1 MLYSEILLNGLINKG
16 EVAIICDD
24 IVYTYKE
31 LIYEVDKIAL
41 GLSKEGIKK
50 FKGYGVSRRSCT
62 IYKINFCY

>member
-50 FKGYGVSRRSCT
+50 IQRLWC
-62 IYKINFCY
+62 